1 MTNMAQMPE
10 SLASV
15 LRPMGWTEDLTG
27 EKLERLIKQCM
38 LHMAAI
44 GDDKRYHKFESY
56 LNK

>member
-1 MTNMAQMPE
+1 MMAQMPE

-15 LRPMGWTEDLTG
+15 LRPMGWTEDLDG
-27 EKLERLIKQCM
+27 EKLERLIKQGM

-44 GDDKRYHKFESY
+44 GDDKRYHEFESY

>member
-1 MTNMAQMPE
+1 MAHMPE

-27 EKLERLIKQCM
+27 AKLERLIKQCM

-44 GDDKRYHKFESY
+44 GDDKRYHEFESY